1 MFVDKWKSVFPF
13 WKDKLSIE
21 DGVSYQWPAK
31 WLPLLNIRSKAR
43 GAKRPRVSIGFIA
56 IGDIA
61 IGIISAGGI
70 ATGVI
75 SAGGVAFGVL
85 SLGGVAHTWF
95 FGIGAVAVV
104 LPGFDMLPG
113 IGIGALSVALKGFG
127 IGAVAIARSAIGVV
141 AIGQTAFGIIAIGAH
156 GWGLISLTGDA
167 IKSLKHLFD

>member
-13 WKDKLSIE
+13 WRDKLSIE

-31 WLPLLNIRSKAR
+31 WLPLLNIRSKAK

-61 IGIISAGGI
+61 IGVLSGGGI
-70 ATGVI
+70 SVGVI
-75 SAGGVAFGVL
+75 SAGGVAFGAL
-85 SLGGVAHTWF
+85 SLGGVAHTWIL
-95 FGIGAVAVV
+95 GIGAVAVV
-104 LPGFDMLPG
+104 FPGLSMFPG

-127 IGAVAIARSAIGVV
+127 IGVVAIAHSAIGVV
-141 AIGQTAFGIIAIGAH
+141 AIGPTAFGLVAIGAH